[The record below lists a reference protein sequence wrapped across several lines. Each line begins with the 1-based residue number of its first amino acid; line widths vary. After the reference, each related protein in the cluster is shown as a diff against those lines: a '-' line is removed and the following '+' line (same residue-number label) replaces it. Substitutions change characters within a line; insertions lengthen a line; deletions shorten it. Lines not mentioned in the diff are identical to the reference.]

1 MVADVVE
8 SDPPTE
14 LVMLAGIGKAEAGGA
29 NEDAI
34 LRMLTE
40 AVVCCLTDVRSLK
53 LSLKDLSSFT

>member
-1 MVADVVE
+1 MPNVVQ
-8 SDPPTE
+8 SDPE
-14 LVMLAGIGKAEAGGA
+14 IGLIMLAGIGKAEAGGA